1 MTSVRQAK
9 RQHNVQKWTQIIM
22 EQRASGLSGLAY
34 CRRAGINSGTAR
46 ATRIHIT
53 GKGSLRFIEVHKAV
67 LSTSAVTTASFGDL
81 LWDNTYH
88 GNHLAPQIPQGIQRH
103 PEHLDNILPWN
114 ETIQQNC
121 K

>member
-1 MTSVRQAK
+1 MFRSGRRSSWSNGPAVFPAWHIVAVQESTPALPELPESTSQEKV
-9 RQHNVQKWTQIIM
+9 HFV
-22 EQRASGLSGLAY
+22 
-34 CRRAGINSGTAR
+34 
-46 ATRIHIT
+46 
-53 GKGSLRFIEVHKAV
+53 SLEVHKAV